1 MFKFIYFSLSSVPD
15 EDGAIDDYVRA
26 TQATEND
33 CNSIYSKRCE
43 FSILGLLMSKNR
55 RIF

>member
-15 EDGAIDDYVRA
+15 EDGPIDDYVRA

-43 FSILGLLMSKNR
+43 FSILGLLMSKKR